1 MKRRVKLG
9 VNIDHVATLRQARR
23 EGIPDIISAAKLAIA
38 GGADS
43 IVAHLR
49 EDRRHIQDKD
59 IYSIRKLKTHF
70 DLEMAATG
78 EMQNIALKVRPD
90 MATIVPEKR
99 QELTTEG
106 GLDVIGNFSRIKR
119 LAGKLEKAGI
129 RVSLFIDP
137 EYEQIRAS
145 SKTGATFIE
154 IHTGKYARTNS
165 QKDFKDIARAVALAK
180 EYGLSVNAGHGLDY
194 HNAAKVA
201 KLKGVE
207 ELNIGFSIIARS
219 VFTGIK
225 KAASDMKKLLTLF
238 ILIGLL
244 CVPSYS
250 VTLES
255 VMTLTST
262 QAVNAAKV
270 SQPFAQEKV
279 PVWLKGLGISNEAAT
294 AEAPATRDQVIFK
307 DVPPEH
313 WAASSVNNLVRI
325 GVTQGYPDGT
335 FRGENFISR
344 YETSV
349 FLSKLAHSGQT
360 KAAVN
365 EKLME
370 ELRSE
375 VYKLR
380 YTLDQYKKP
389 IERKKPVSGSFT
401 SRVILGNVV
410 SANAASS
417 IINARLGPVVDY
429 RLVVSYRQEFDED
442 TYVRIGMDTMDSAV
456 STGRDFVKEML
467 EAEAQVSSKWG
478 LGLNMTS
485 GPGLVIHREGAIN
498 IFPSE
503 DYRAYLRPNNGIK
516 LFYEKGDLDTGIGYK
531 ATAVT
536 TTGAASINDTFAYI
550 GYDIKNTF
558 IGDVTVKYS
567 CDLFNTDL
575 RGDYSTAESNISIY
589 EVVLQPV
596 RKTELGLKVGVS
608 SGVNTPHNVFAGLSM
623 VSRDLFRS
631 GGTVKLFANKIGTDF
646 FDFPAYAAITGVNL
660 FDKLYQ
666 AATYDIGME
675 VSQVVS
681 KTLSFRMLADI
692 VTGPTGLYGKDEP
705 KSNATFELD
714 MDYGVFKDAV
724 LTLGF
729 RTYQNPSALANA
741 TSDMLVLGFR
751 YNY

>member
-23 EGIPDIISAAKLAIA
+23 EGIPDLISAAKLAIA

-59 IYSIRKLKTHF
+59 IHAIRKLKTHF
-70 DLEMAATG
+70 DLEMAATD
-78 EMQNIALKVRPD
+78 EMQSIALKVRPD

-99 QELTTEG
+99 EELTTEG
-106 GLDVIGNFSRIKR
+106 GLDVKGNFSRIKR

-137 EYEQIRAS
+137 VEAQIKAS
-145 SKTGATFIE
+145 SKTGASFIE
-154 IHTGKYARTNS
+154 IHTGKFARTNS
-165 QKDFKDIARAVALAK
+165 KKDFNHIAEAAALAK
-180 EYGLSVNAGHGLDY
+180 RSGLRVNAGHGLDY

-225 KAASDMKKLLTLF
+225 KAASDMKKLLTF
-238 ILIGLL
+238 FVFIGLL
-244 CVPSYS
+244 CSPSYS
-250 VTLES
+250 ATNEAILTLTATRSATAETAAGPSEQEIVPDWLKTLGVTLE
-255 VMTLTST
+255 
-262 QAVNAAKV
+262 
-270 SQPFAQEKV
+270 AQKPEEQ
-279 PVWLKGLGISNEAAT
+279 IY
-294 AEAPATRDQVIFK
+294 K
-307 DVPPEH
+307 DVPAEH
-313 WAASSVNNLVRI
+313 WAASSVNNLVKI

-335 FRGENFISR
+335 FRGENYMSR
-344 YETSV
+344 YEISV
-349 FLSKLAHSGQT
+349 FLSKLAHAGQT
-360 KAAVN
+360 KTAVN
-365 EKLME
+365 DKLME

-389 IERKKPVSGSFT
+389 VERKKPVSGSFT
-401 SRVILGNVV
+401 SRVILGNIV

-417 IINARLGPVVDY
+417 IINAPLGPVVDY
-429 RLVVSYRQEFDED
+429 RLIASYRQEFDED

-456 STGRDFVKEML
+456 TGGRNFVKDML
-467 EAEAQVSSKWG
+467 EAEAQVSSKSG
-478 LGLNMTS
+478 LGVNFTS

-516 LFYEKGDLDTGIGYK
+516 LFYEKGDINAGFGYR
-531 ATAVT
+531 ATAVST
-536 TTGAASINDTFAYI
+536 SGAASINDTFAYV
-550 GYDIKNTF
+550 GYDLKNTF
-558 IGDVTVKYS
+558 IGNVTLKYS
-567 CDLFNTDL
+567 VDLFNTDL
-575 RGDYSTAESNISIY
+575 RANYSTAESVISIY
-589 EVVLQPV
+589 EMVMEPAS
-596 RKTELGLKVGVS
+596 KTELGLKVGVS
-608 SGVNTPHNVFAGLSM
+608 SSQNIPHIGFAGLSM
-623 VSRDLFRS
+623 VSRDLFHR
-631 GGTVKLFANKIGTDF
+631 GGNVKLFANKIGSVF
-646 FDFPAYAAITGVNL
+646 FDYPAYAAITGVNL

-681 KTLSFRMLADI
+681 KSLSFRIIADI

-714 MDYGVFKDAV
+714 MDYVVFEDAV
-724 LTLGF
+724 LTFGF
-729 RTYQNPSALANA
+729 RTYQNPSAASNA

>member
-23 EGIPDIISAAKLAIA
+23 EDIPDLISAAKLAIA

-49 EDRRHIQDKD
+49 EDRRHIQDRD
-59 IYSIRKLKTHF
+59 VYSIRKLKTHF
-70 DLEMAATG
+70 DLEMAATE
-78 EMQNIALKVRPD
+78 EMQKIALKVRPD

-99 QELTTEG
+99 EELTTEG
-106 GLDVIGNFSRIKR
+106 GLDVKGNFIRIKR
-119 LAGKLEKAGI
+119 LAEKLEKAGI

-137 EYEQIRAS
+137 VEAQIKAS
-145 SKTGATFIE
+145 SRTGASFIE

-165 QKDFKDIARAVALAK
+165 KKDFNDIARSVQLAK
-180 EYGLSVNAGHGLDY
+180 KLGLRVNAGHGLDY
-194 HNAAKVA
+194 HNASKVA
-201 KLKGVE
+201 KLEGVE
-207 ELNIGFSIIARS
+207 ELNIGFSIIAGS
-219 VFTGIK
+219 VFVGLK
-225 KAASDMKKLLTLF
+225 KAVSDMKRLLSLF
-238 ILIGLL
+238 FLIGLL

-250 VTLES
+250 ATNEAILTFELKTLG
-255 VMTLTST
+255 
-262 QAVNAAKV
+262 V
-270 SQPFAQEKV
+270 SQ
-279 PVWLKGLGISNEAAT
+279 
-294 AEAPATRDQVIFK
+294 EAPKTERQVYR
-307 DVPPEH
+307 DVPAEH
-313 WAASSVNNLVRI
+313 WAASSVNNLVKL

-349 FLSKLAHSGQT
+349 FLSKLAHAGQT
-360 KAAVN
+360 RSAIN

-389 IERKKPVSGSFT
+389 IERKRPVSGSFT
-401 SRVILGNVV
+401 SRTILGNIV

-429 RLVVSYRQEFDED
+429 RLVASYRQEFDED
-442 TYVRIGMDTMDSAV
+442 TFVKVGLDTMDSAV
-456 STGRDFVKEML
+456 MGGRDFVKEML
-467 EAEAQVSSKWG
+467 EAEARVSSKWG

-503 DYRAYLRPNNGIK
+503 DYRAYIRPNNGIK
-516 LFYEKGDLDTGIGYK
+516 LFYEKSGLDTGIGYK

-536 TTGAASINDTFAYI
+536 TSGAASINDTFAYI
-550 GYDIKNTF
+550 GYDLKNTF
-558 IGDVTVKYS
+558 FGDVTFKYS
-567 CDLFNTDL
+567 LDFFSTDL
-575 RGDYSTAESNISIY
+575 RAKYATAESIISIF
-589 EVVLQPV
+589 EMVLEPAK
-596 RKTELGLKVGVS
+596 KTELAVKYGAS
-608 SGVNTPHNVFAGLSM
+608 SSQNTPHNAFASLSL
-623 VSRDLFRS
+623 VSGDLFRS
-631 GGTVKLFANKIGTDF
+631 GGTVKLFANKIGSDF
-646 FDFPAYAAITGVNL
+646 FDYPTYAAITGVNL

-666 AATYDIGME
+666 AATYDVGME

-681 KTLSFRMLADI
+681 KSLSFRMIADI

-714 MDYGVFKDAV
+714 MDYGLFENAV
-724 LTLGF
+724 LTFGF

-741 TSDMLVLGFR
+741 TSDMLALGFR

>member
-1 MKRRVKLG
+1 MKQRVKLG

-23 EGIPDIISAAKLAIA
+23 EDIPDLISAAKLAIA

-49 EDRRHIQDKD
+49 EDRRHIQDRD
-59 IYSIRKLKTHF
+59 IYSIRKLNTHF

-78 EMQNIALKVRPD
+78 EMLNIALKVRPD

-106 GLDVIGNFSRIKR
+106 GLDVKGNFSRIKR

-137 EYEQIRAS
+137 QVAQIKAS
-145 SKTGATFIE
+145 SKTGASFIE

-165 QKDFKDIARAVALAK
+165 KKDFKDIAKSVALAK
-180 EYGLSVNAGHGLDY
+180 KLGLRVNAGHGLDY
-194 HNAAKVA
+194 HNASKVA
-201 KLKGVE
+201 NLKGLE

-225 KAASDMKKLLTLF
+225 KAVSDMKRLLSLF
-238 ILIGLL
+238 FLIGLL

-250 VTLES
+250 ATNEAILTFELKTLG
-255 VMTLTST
+255 
-262 QAVNAAKV
+262 V
-270 SQPFAQEKV
+270 SQ
-279 PVWLKGLGISNEAAT
+279 
-294 AEAPATRDQVIFK
+294 EAPKTETQLFK
-307 DVPPEH
+307 DVPAEH
-313 WAASSVNNLVRI
+313 WAASSVNNLVKI

-349 FLSKLAHSGQT
+349 FLSKLAHAGQT
-360 KAAVN
+360 RAAVN

-389 IERKKPVSGSFT
+389 IERKRPVSGSFT
-401 SRVILGNVV
+401 SRVILGNIV

-429 RLVVSYRQEFDED
+429 RLVASYRQEFDED

-456 STGRDFVKEML
+456 NGGRDFVKEML
-467 EAEAQVSSKWG
+467 EAEARVSSKWG
-478 LGLNMTS
+478 LGINMTS

-516 LFYEKGDLDTGIGYK
+516 LFYEKGDLDTGLGYK

-536 TTGAASINDTFAYI
+536 TSGAASINDTYAYVS
-550 GYDIKNTF
+550 YDLKNTF
-558 IGDVTVKYS
+558 IGDFTFKYS
-567 CDLFNTDL
+567 LDFFNTDL
-575 RGDYSTAESNISIY
+575 RANYSTAESIINMC
-589 EVVLQPV
+589 EVILEPV
-596 RKTELGLKVGVS
+596 KKTELGIKYGAS
-608 SGVNTPHNVFAGLSM
+608 SSQNTPHNAFASLSM

-631 GGTVKLFANKIGTDF
+631 GGTVKLFANKIGSEF
-646 FDFPAYAAITGVNL
+646 FDYPAYAAITGVNL

-681 KTLSFRMLADI
+681 TSLSFRMLADI

-705 KSNATFELD
+705 KSNATFELN
-714 MDYGVFKDAV
+714 MDYGLFENAV
-724 LTLGF
+724 LTFGF